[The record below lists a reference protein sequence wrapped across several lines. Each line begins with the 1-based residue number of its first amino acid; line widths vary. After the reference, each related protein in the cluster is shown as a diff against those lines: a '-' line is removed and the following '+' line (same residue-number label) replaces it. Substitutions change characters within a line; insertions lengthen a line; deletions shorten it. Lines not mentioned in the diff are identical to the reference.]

1 MRLLLDVTAGRLSAM
16 DEAGLVGGEVEDHFS
31 VAAVLMAMPA
41 LGLAALAHQ
50 LLAGRMARQSP
61 N

>member
-1 MRLLLDVTAGRLSAM
+1 MVGQLSM
-16 DEAGLVGGEVEDHFS
+16 KEAQVGGEVEDHFS
-31 VAAVLMAMPA
+31 ATAVLMAMPA